1 MFKRWFFVV
10 SIVALAVLMTSAG
23 ASRAQAPYAPVAP
36 WAGPA
41 EWSYYN
47 RQLGANYIS
56 PAYTN
61 TYGYIYPSTYNM
73 WVYPSYATYGM
84 DRRPYF
90 GSLAPS
96 AYGVPSSV
104 ASMPITYIAYYPPVF
119 TDRAPVAAP
128 ASGLTRTDESANV
141 EVTVP
146 DGAELWFDG
155 KKTAQTGTHRLF
167 TTPVLE
173 KGNSYHYEV
182 RARWMRDGQRIEE
195 TQRVPVSAGAR
206 VSVVFPTPK
215 SR

>member
-1 MFKRWFFVV
+1 MFKRWFPVV
-10 SIVALAVLMTSAG
+10 SAGALALLLTSAG
-23 ASRAQAPYAPVAP
+23 RAQAQFVPRA
-36 WAGPA
+36 
-41 EWSYYN
+41 S
-47 RQLGANYIS
+47 YIS

-61 TYGYIYPSTYNM
+61 NYGYIYPSTFNM
-73 WVYPSYATYGM
+73 WMYPSSATYGM

-90 GSLAPS
+90 GLLAPA

-104 ASMPITYIAYYPPVF
+104 ASVPITYIAYYPPVF

-128 ASGLTRTDESANV
+128 AVGLTQADESATVVVN
-141 EVTVP
+141 VP

-155 KKTAQTGTHRLF
+155 QKTIQTGTRRSF

-173 KGNSYHYEV
+173 KGHSYHYEV
-182 RARWMRDGQRIEE
+182 RASWIKDGQRIEE
-195 TQRVPVSAGAR
+195 TRSVPVSAGAS